1 MDSKTAVLLRLSE
14 VQKRVPL
21 SKSTLWAKI
30 ANGAFPAPVKMGARA
45 RGWRESD
52 ITAFIDGLSKT
63 SGKGVKA

>member
-1 MDSKTAVLLRLSE
+1 MSKEPETLLRLPE

-21 SKSTLWAKI
+21 SKSTIFLKI
-30 ANGAFPAPVKMGARA
+30 THGSFPAPVKMGARA